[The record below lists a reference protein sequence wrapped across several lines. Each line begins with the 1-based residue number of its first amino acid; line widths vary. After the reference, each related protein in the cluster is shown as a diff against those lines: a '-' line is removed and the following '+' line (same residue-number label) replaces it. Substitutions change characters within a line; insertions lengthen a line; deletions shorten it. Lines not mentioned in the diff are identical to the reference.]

1 MVSSEWF
8 GAVIFAKS
16 WQMPYLC
23 GFTLLWFALEFM
35 SIVSYSISHNIEV
48 YSRYS
53 PEGMD
58 RRWVEGAVA
67 ALCAVCQLLIVNC
80 LRLAKG
86 HKREGDAPTASPW
99 EHVSLCSS
107 PQEAIPWPP
116 RHQAHWPST
125 YRSSMLRCM
134 QSKHACERSL
144 ADACCCGGNGGGG
157 DVGGAGGA
165 GGGGGTDGGCRR
177 GCLSACAAE
186 SAGAS

>member
-1 MVSSEWF
+1 MRIYYGSHSS
-8 GAVIFAKS
+8 S
-16 WQMPYLC
+16 CRLYL
-23 GFTLLWFALEFM
+23 TL
-35 SIVSYSISHNIEV
+35 SRTI
-48 YSRYS
+48 SRYTRGTVPREWIGDGS
-53 PEGMD
+53 RGPSQ
-58 RRWVEGAVA
+58 RS
-67 ALCAVCQLLIVNC
+67 LCAVCQLLIVNC

-157 DVGGAGGA
+157 DVGGAGG
-165 GGGGGTDGGCRR
+165 GGGGTDGGCRR